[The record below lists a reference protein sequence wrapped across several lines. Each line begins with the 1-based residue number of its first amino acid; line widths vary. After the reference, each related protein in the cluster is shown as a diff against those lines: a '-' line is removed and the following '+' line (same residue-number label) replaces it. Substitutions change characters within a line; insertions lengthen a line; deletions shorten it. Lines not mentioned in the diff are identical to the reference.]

1 MMSGVHVIASGPCAG
16 VSEFRNAAV
25 LERVSA
31 DVAYSA
37 RRRINACFVEL
48 KCVWNILAAHLAAV
62 CRVCTIIEFIKRRMR
77 THIPAYSA
85 YAIFVFVGKCG
96 IADRAF
102 FASVLRPD
110 SFQHVRKL
118 QIADLARMILI
129 PLAAEPVRM
138 AALSRR
144 AADSALT
151 RIARIILM
159 PLMLLVTL
167 LAKSRM
173 IPGPAMLMRPGE
185 QS

>member
-1 MMSGVHVIASGPCAG
+1 MCA
-16 VSEFRNAAV
+16 R
-25 LERVSA
+25 
-31 DVAYSA
+31 
-37 RRRINACFVEL
+37 
-48 KCVWNILAAHLAAV
+48 
-62 CRVCTIIEFIKRRMR
+62 
-77 THIPAYSA
+77 IPASLA
-85 YAIFVFVGKCG
+85 HSVCVFMSQRGV
-96 IADRAF
+96 ADRAF

-110 SFQHVRKL
+110 SFRHVRKL
-118 QIADLARMILI
+118 QIADLARVFFI
-129 PLAAEPVRM
+129 PAAAEPLRM
-138 AALSRR
+138 AALPRR